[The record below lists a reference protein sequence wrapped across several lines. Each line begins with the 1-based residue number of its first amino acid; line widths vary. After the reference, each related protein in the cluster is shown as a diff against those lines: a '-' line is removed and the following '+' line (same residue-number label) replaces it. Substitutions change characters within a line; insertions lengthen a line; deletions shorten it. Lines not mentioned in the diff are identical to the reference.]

1 MRVFDVGHRAR
12 MRIQPFLAK
21 NCVPTPANQKINDDE
36 DPNGEMIDFRVHKVR
51 RIIRASQVRLQ
62 ENSSA
67 ARASS
72 ILTLP
77 LFLGVAKAN
86 PVNRQISRGTAWKG
100 GTRS

>member
-12 MRIQPFLAK
+12 MKIQPFLAK

-51 RIIRASQVRLQ
+51 APQVRLQ
-62 ENSSA
+62 ENSGA